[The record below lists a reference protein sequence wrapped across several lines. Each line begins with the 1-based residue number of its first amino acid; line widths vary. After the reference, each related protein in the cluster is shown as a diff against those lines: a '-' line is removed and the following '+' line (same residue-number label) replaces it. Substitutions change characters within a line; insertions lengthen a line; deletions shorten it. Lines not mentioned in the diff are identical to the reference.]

1 MELSYFGPKV
11 MRKLFNRAAIKKSK
25 MDPTARADIGA
36 VVVESSMGRYSYI
49 GEHTSLL
56 STDVGNFTSISNY
69 CAIGGGGH
77 PMEWVSMSPVFNS
90 SKGILKK
97 SFSQNKYQPFARTTI
112 GNDVWIGSH
121 CLIRGGVSISD
132 GAVIGMGS
140 VVTHDVGAYEIW
152 AGNPARLIRKRFDAD
167 RIAKLMEIK
176 WWEWEDERIER
187 YAEDFTSPDAFIKGW
202 EDDSK

>member
-1 MELSYFGPKV
+1 M
-11 MRKLFNRAAIKKSK
+11 
-25 MDPTARADIGA
+25 
-36 VVVESSMGRYSYI
+36 
-49 GEHTSLL
+49 
-56 STDVGNFTSISNY
+56 
-69 CAIGGGGH
+69 
-77 PMEWVSMSPVFNS
+77 
-90 SKGILKK
+90 
-97 SFSQNKYQPFARTTI
+97 
-112 GNDVWIGSH
+112 
-121 CLIRGGVSISD
+121 IRGGVSISD